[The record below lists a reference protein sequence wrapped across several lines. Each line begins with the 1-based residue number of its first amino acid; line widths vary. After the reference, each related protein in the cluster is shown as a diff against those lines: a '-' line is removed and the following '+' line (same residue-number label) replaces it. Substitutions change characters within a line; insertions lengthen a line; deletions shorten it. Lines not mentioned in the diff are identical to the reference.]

1 MSEFKELQEIIADFI
16 KRRDWDKF
24 HNPKNIVMSVAIE
37 VGELMEIFQW
47 YTNEECSNPE
57 FIEKN
62 RKEIEDEVAD
72 VLIYTLSLA
81 NICKLDLHSI
91 IKNKMNRNETRFEVN
106 RVKGK
111 LG

>member
-1 MSEFKELQEIIADFI
+1 MSEINELKDLVAEFI
-16 KRRDWDKF
+16 KERDWNKF
-24 HNPKNIVMSVAIE
+24 HNPKNISMSIAIE
-37 VGELMEIFQW
+37 AGELMEIFQW
-47 YTNEECSNPE
+47 YTNEECNSD

-81 NICKLDLHSI
+81 NVCNLDLKRI
-91 IKNKMNRNETRFEVN
+91 ITSKMERNYLRFPVE